1 MLMKIHDFDDSF
13 RTLETLR
20 RGMSR
25 FLWDDGVFRGPQAEP
40 EVLHRALDVRET
52 EESFVLRAELPG
64 LSDKDVLISVD
75 DGIVDIRAERKAAVP
90 EGYKVRHA
98 ERTSYSF
105 SRRVR
110 LPATIDED
118 NAKAVL
124 KDGVLTLTLAK
135 RPEKKPRTINVQ
147 AG

>member
-25 FLWDDGVFRGPQAEP
+25 FLWDDGLFGGLPAEP
-40 EVLHRALDVRET
+40 EVLHRALDIRET

-64 LSDKDVLISVD
+64 LSDNDVQITVD
-75 DGIVDIRAERKAAVP
+75 GGIVDIRAERKAAVP
-90 EGYKVRHA
+90 AGYKVRHA
-98 ERTSYSF
+98 ERASFTF

-110 LPATIDED
+110 LPSSVDED
-118 NAKAVL
+118 NAQAVL
-124 KDGVLTLTLAK
+124 KDGVLTLTLTK
-135 RPEKKPRTINVQ
+135 QPQKKPRTIQVQ